1 MSTIQTY
8 LTSGEV
14 TELLSSELKKEVK
27 YYDLDNLIRSNSI
40 PEPELIGGRRLW
52 SPSLI
57 RDAKRAMKIRW
68 AKRPNLTNKRNDFI
82 KENSNEL

>member
-8 LTSGEV
+8 LTSGEA
-14 TELLSSELKKEVK
+14 TEYLTSELKKEVK
-27 YYDLDNLIRSNSI
+27 YYDLDNLIRSKAI
-40 PEPELIGGRRLW
+40 PDPELIAGRRLW

-57 RDAKRAMKIRW
+57 REAKKALKIRW

-82 KENSNEL
+82 KEGSND

>member
-8 LTSGEV
+8 LTSGDV

-40 PEPELIGGRRLW
+40 PEPESVL
-52 SPSLI
+52 
-57 RDAKRAMKIRW
+57 
-68 AKRPNLTNKRNDFI
+68 
-82 KENSNEL
+82 EV